1 MTAICFVTSNNN
13 KIKEVQPFIKNQK
26 LISLQDLNFHGDI
39 KETEKTIKG
48 NAYLKA
54 NFIYKKY
61 KINCFSDDSGLEV
74 EALNNDPGV
83 LSARYAGK
91 KASSNEN
98 IEFLLDNLKNIKN
111 RKARF
116 ITSIC
121 LIINSNV
128 TFFEGTILGRI
139 TDKKSGYNGFGYDPI
154 FIPDGYKKT
163 FAEMSFKFKN
173 SISHRSIA
181 TKKLVN
187 YINELN

>member
-1 MTAICFVTSNNN
+1 MTEICFVTSNNN

-26 LISLQDLNFHGDI
+26 LISLQDLNFNGDI

-48 NAYLKA
+48 NSFLKA

-74 EALNNDPGV
+74 EALNNTPGV

-91 KASSNEN
+91 NASPNDN
-98 IEFLLDNLKNIKN
+98 IELLLKNLKGIKN
-111 RKARF
+111 RRARF

-121 LIINSNV
+121 LIIDSSIV
-128 TFFEGTILGRI
+128 FFEGVILGTI
-139 TDKKSGYNGFGYDPI
+139 TDHKSGNNGFGYDPV

-163 FAEMSFKFKN
+163 FSEMPFEFKN

-181 TKKLVN
+181 IKKLVN
-187 YINELN
+187 YINELS